1 MLTRITSMVL
11 ALGFLLSAGAFAFDR
26 PGALGPGGE
35 VYLTQVGPYGVLFP
49 KGKSYPANN
58 VVLTLEV
65 SWSGGAADRVMVPG
79 TEGAE
84 VEASPFVVF
93 EETSKSLYL
102 LWQTKSDALVNRL
115 ILRTFKDGSFGP
127 PIEVRT
133 SLFNAAMSAPQVAVT
148 RDEFFVPTA
157 DGGTATVHRTLL
169 HLIWWEES
177 PAGNEVHYAP
187 ITLIEGIYTGWHPVY
202 SLNDFDRSPDDSA
215 AANEALAQLY
225 RSPRIQT
232 GRNDHSVVISFAD
245 ERNGRLTVL
254 DVSLLPGEIS
264 YIADKIRSHII
275 DIGRKKPTASEIAD
289 KIRSHII
296 DIGRLQPQVVSFL
309 SNDVYQHILAVGPQF
324 EGNGV
329 PRDPPARRGRQH
341 RRDRRSPASGAWS
354 VQPAGAAHRGRADHR
369 LRLGRR
375 ESRPGRLGCGQ
386 SDPLPG
392 ELGRRLGRRPRCD
405 PEHRSHARAG
415 LRVPGAAA
423 PSLTG
428 ARPGILTASSDF
440 SNRSINHRWRGP
452 PPAAPPSDSH
462 AGPGRPPPRPPR
474 RSPSGVPA
482 GRAEPDNHRRPRRTP
497 SRPMPR
503 APGQPP
509 TGAPAPASRHLRPS
523 AGGSSIR
530 APSRSP
536 PAGNLLLPGPRR
548 ARRRPRR
555 SRRTARCS
563 PARRPGGAGPPASSG
578 PPRSG

>member
-65 SWSGGAADRVMVPG
+65 SRSGGAADRVMVPG

-84 VEASPFVVF
+84 VESSPFVVF

-324 EGNGV
+324 EGNGDYNGLADEV
-329 PRDPPARRGRQH
+329 SDYATRT
-341 RRDRRSPASGAWS
+341 ASTM
-354 VQPAGAAHRGRADHR
+354 
-369 LRLGRR
+369 L
-375 ESRPGRLGCGQ
+375 ENGRLGEGTD
-386 SDPLPG
+386 SPEIL
-392 ELGRRLGRRPRCD
+392 RLAADDNTDEIGAPRLQVRGVFSQLA
-405 PEHRSHARAG
+405 PHT
-415 LRVPGAAA
+415 AAA
-423 PSLTG
+423 PTTVFASEDGKAVLVAWDAVNQIRYRESSAEGWGDVLGVTLSTDLTREQ
-428 ARPGILTASSDF
+428 AYEFLEQRL
-440 SNRSINHRWRGP
+440 
-452 PPAAPPSDSH
+452 
-462 AGPGRPPPRPPR
+462 R
-474 RSPSGVPA
+474 R
-482 GRAEPDNHRRPRRTP
+482 
-497 SRPMPR
+497 
-503 APGQPP
+503 
-509 TGAPAPASRHLRPS
+509 
-523 AGGSSIR
+523 
-530 APSRSP
+530 
-536 PAGNLLLPGPRR
+536 
-548 ARRRPRR
+548 
-555 SRRTARCS
+555 
-563 PARRPGGAGPPASSG
+563 
-578 PPRSG
+578 